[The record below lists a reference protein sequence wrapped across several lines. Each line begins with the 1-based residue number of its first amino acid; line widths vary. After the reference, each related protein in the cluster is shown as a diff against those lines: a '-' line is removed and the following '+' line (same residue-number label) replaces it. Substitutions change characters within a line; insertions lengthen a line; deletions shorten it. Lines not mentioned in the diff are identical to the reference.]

1 MQFHAAGEGD
11 GQSPIFEVWDSRG
24 GLESFIREDLA
35 RAADE
40 VSDGQADTPQPE
52 LVFDIHFQN
61 PWLPVAQG
69 SPPAVPGGART
80 RSWLSR
86 SSSACSS
93 PVNRLRPPGTAAI
106 LERGR

>member
-1 MQFHAAGEGD
+1 MEISGIRPWTSTYEAIRDKVLPGGQEKGMQFHAAGEGD

-24 GLESFIREDLA
+24 GLESFICEDLA

-61 PWLPVAQG
+61 P
-69 SPPAVPGGART
+69 
-80 RSWLSR
+80 
-86 SSSACSS
+86 
-93 PVNRLRPPGTAAI
+93 
-106 LERGR
+106 